1 MQKHDDN
8 FYLPVVYLINI
19 HVILKVVTNTYVV
32 AILRSLHPTQKVYC
46 MRKKGREVI
55 HMFRV

>member
-1 MQKHDDN
+1 MQKNGDN

-19 HVILKVVTNTYVV
+19 HVILKVVINTYVV
-32 AILRSLHPTQKVYC
+32 AILRSLHTTQQVYC
-46 MRKKGREVI
+46 MRKKRREVI